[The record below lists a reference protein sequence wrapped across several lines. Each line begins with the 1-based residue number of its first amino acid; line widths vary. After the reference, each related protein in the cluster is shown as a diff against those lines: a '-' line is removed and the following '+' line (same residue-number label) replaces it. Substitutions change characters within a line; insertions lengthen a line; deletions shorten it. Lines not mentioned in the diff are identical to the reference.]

1 MGNPDPKNYI
11 TEEAYF
17 AYDASIE
24 GKAEYHDG
32 QIFDMAGGT
41 KVHGKIM
48 ANFSARLVDGTLDK
62 PCTVYSS
69 EVRVKI
75 AATKSYVYPDISVE
89 CEENDAD
96 IADEINLR
104 SPILI
109 VEVLSESTAAY
120 DVGSKFFR
128 YQRIPSLM
136 EYVLVDQFSPTI
148 NVIRRN
154 DLGEWGIKTSNGL
167 EDFIDLQSLGL
178 RIPLAAIYNRVVFPS
193 EKRSLI

>member
-1 MGNPDPKNYI
+1 MGKFGSNEYI

-17 AYDASIE
+17 AYEASIE

-32 QIFDMAGGT
+32 QIFSRQGES
-41 KVHGKIM
+41 KRHGQIQSNLT
-48 ANFSARLVDGTLDK
+48 AYLVMGLK
-62 PCTVYSS
+62 NKSYVVYSS
-69 EVRVKI
+69 MVRVHI
-75 AATKSYVYPDISVE
+75 PATKSYVYPDMSVE
-89 CEENDAD
+89 CEDDSAD
-96 IADEINLR
+96 QADDINLR

-109 VEVLSESTAAY
+109 VEVLSESSAAY
-120 DVGSKFFR
+120 DVGAKFFR

-154 DLGEWGIKTSNGL
+154 DLGDWGIKTSSGL